1 MERNQQGGATIK
13 ASEFKAKCLRIMDE
27 VAERG
32 EEVVITK
39 NGKPVSKLVPF
50 RAGQENKGPFFG
62 RGKGRI
68 KILGDIVSPV
78 MDEGNAEK
86 GFVVNRQ
93 DG

>member
-1 MERNQQGGATIK
+1 MTIDTTIVK
-13 ASEFKAKCLRIMDE
+13 MYSET
-27 VAERG
+27 AERS
-32 EEVVITK
+32 EEGVITK

-50 RAGQENKGPFFG
+50 RAGQESKGPFFG

-68 KILGDIVSPV
+68 KILGNVVSPV
-78 MDEGNAEK
+78 TDEGNAEK